1 MVIFAVDDERLALE
15 SLIGAVR
22 KCIPEA
28 EICGFRKAAEALE
41 GAQEKK
47 ADIAFLDIE
56 MRETNG
62 ISLAD
67 KLIELNPKVNIIFT
81 TGYSEYAG
89 KAFELHAS
97 GYILKPVTVEKV
109 KNELMHLRYKLTES
123 VSSRLFVR
131 AFGNFEVYQNGRP
144 LHFQYN
150 KTKELFA
157 YLIDRKGA
165 VCPIQEIIAV
175 LWEDDDAGKSHI
187 SYIKNM
193 RMDLISTLKKHGA
206 DDVILRTR
214 GGLAIIPENLDC
226 DYFYYLEHGNDGNR
240 QYRYTGEYM
249 TQYSWGEYTHGQ
261 LERIREDFTGKSVS
275 D

>member
-1 MVIFAVDDERLALE
+1 MLKGVFSLVIFAVDDERLALE

-22 KCIPEA
+22 KCVPDA
-28 EICGFRKAAEALE
+28 EIYGFRKASEAIE

-67 KLIELNPKVNIIFT
+67 ALIERNPKINIIFT

-109 KNELMHLRYKLTES
+109 KNELMHLRYES
-123 VSSRLFVR
+123 EESGSSRLFVR
-131 AFGNFEVYQNGRP
+131 AFGNFEVYQNGIP
-144 LHFQYN
+144 LRFQYN

-165 VCPIQEIIAV
+165 VCSLEEIAAV
-175 LWEDDDAGKSHI
+175 LWEDDDSGKSHI
-187 SYIKNM
+187 SYLKNM
-193 RMDLISTLKKHGA
+193 RMDLISTLKKQEA

-214 GGLAIIPENLDC
+214 GGLAVIPEKLDC

-240 QYRYTGEYM
+240 SYRYTGEYM

-261 LERIREDFTGKSVS
+261 LERI
-275 D
+275 

>member
-15 SLIGAVR
+15 GLIGAIR
-22 KCIPEA
+22 KCVPDA
-28 EICGFRKAAEALE
+28 EICGFRKASEAIE
-41 GAQEKK
+41 GAQKK
-47 ADIAFLDIE
+47 KTDIAFLDIE

-67 KLIELNPKVNIIFT
+67 ELIRLNPRVNIIFT

-97 GYILKPVTVEKV
+97 GYIMKPVTVEKV
-109 KNELMHLRYKLTES
+109 KNELTHLRYEETEEPAEED
-123 VSSRLFVR
+123 SSRLFVR
-131 AFGNFEVYQNGRP
+131 TFGNFEVYQNERP
-144 LHFQYN
+144 LHFQYS

-157 YLIDRKGA
+157 YLIDRRGA

-175 LWEDDDAGKSHI
+175 LWEDDDSGRSHN

-206 DDVILRTR
+206 EDVILRTR
-214 GGLAIIPENLDC
+214 GGLAVIPEKLDC
-226 DYFYYLEHGNDGNR
+226 DYFYYLEHGDDGNR
-240 QYRYTGEYM
+240 LYRYTGEYM
-249 TQYSWGEYTHGQ
+249 TQYSWGEVTHGQ
-261 LERIREDFTGKSVS
+261 LERI
-275 D
+275 

>member
-1 MVIFAVDDERLALE
+1 MLKGVFSLVIFAVDDERLALE

-22 KCIPEA
+22 KCVPDA
-28 EICGFRKAAEALE
+28 EIYGFRKASEAIE

-67 KLIELNPKVNIIFT
+67 ALIERNPKINIIFT
-81 TGYSEYAG
+81 
-89 KAFELHAS
+89 
-97 GYILKPVTVEKV
+97 KPVTVEKV
-109 KNELMHLRYKLTES
+109 KNELMHLRYES
-123 VSSRLFVR
+123 EESGSSRLFVR
-131 AFGNFEVYQNGRP
+131 AFGNFEVYQNGIP
-144 LHFQYN
+144 LRFQYN

-165 VCPIQEIIAV
+165 VCSLQEIAAV
-175 LWEDDDAGKSHI
+175 LWEDDDSGKSHI
-187 SYIKNM
+187 SYLKNM
-193 RMDLISTLKKHGA
+193 RMDLISTLKKQEA

-214 GGLAIIPENLDC
+214 GGLAVITEKLDC

-240 QYRYTGEYM
+240 SYRYTGEYM

-261 LERIREDFTGKSVS
+261 LERI
-275 D
+275 

>member
-15 SLIGAVR
+15 SLIGAIR
-22 KCIPEA
+22 KCASDA
-28 EICGFRKAAEALE
+28 ETYGFRKSSEAIECAAE
-41 GAQEKK
+41 KK
-47 ADIAFLDIE
+47 PDIAFLDIE

-67 KLIELNPKVNIIFT
+67 EFIELNPKVNIIFT

-109 KNELMHLRYKLTES
+109 QNELAHLRYEMSES
-123 VSSRLFVR
+123 GNGRLFVR
-131 AFGNFEVYQNGRP
+131 TFGNFEVYQDGRP

-165 VCPIQEIIAV
+165 VCSLQEIAAV
-175 LWEDDDAGKSHI
+175 LWEDEEAGKSHI
-187 SYIKNM
+187 SYLKNM
-193 RMDLISTLKKHGA
+193 RMDLISTLRKHGA
-206 DDVILRTR
+206 EDVILRKR
-214 GGLAIIPENLDC
+214 GGLAVIPEKLDC
-226 DYFYYLEHGNDGNR
+226 DYFYFLEHGNDGNR
-240 QYRYTGEYM
+240 SCRYTGEYM
-249 TQYSWGEYTHGQ
+249 TQYSWGEYTLGQ
-261 LERIREDFTGKSVS
+261 LERI
-275 D
+275 